1 MSKRIP
7 ISASHESPPSVVARA
22 FCPRTGLEAS
32 VNFIVDTGAFD
43 ILLSMDTVTKLG
55 GSRNALVPSRM
66 RVEGV
71 GGRVSPSEMQDV
83 ALVFECEGRQ
93 TWDVF
98 MHRIKVL
105 TDQGRKGATG
115 GGVPAPNLLGRAFM
129 EEHRMVLHW
138 DFGTRI
144 AYIELP

>member
-1 MSKRIP
+1 MPKRIP
-7 ISASHESPPSVVARA
+7 ISVSHDEPPFVVARA
-22 FCPRTGLEAS
+22 FCPRTGSEVSANL
-32 VNFIVDTGAFD
+32 IVDTGAFD
-43 ILLSMDTVTKLG
+43 LLLSMDTATKLG
-55 GSRNALVPSRM
+55 ADRSDLVPSRLM
-66 RVEGV
+66 VQGV
-71 GGRVSPSEMQDV
+71 GGRISPSEMQDV

-98 MHRIKVL
+98 MHRVKVM
-105 TDQGRKGATG
+105 TDQGHRQAKSGST
-115 GGVPAPNLLGRAFM
+115 PAPNLLGRAFM

>member
-7 ISASHESPPSVVARA
+7 ISVSHDEPPFVAARA
-22 FCPRTGLEAS
+22 FCPRTGRGVSANL
-32 VNFIVDTGAFD
+32 VVDTGAFD
-43 ILLSMDTVTKLG
+43 LLLSMDTAVKLG
-55 GSRNALVPSRM
+55 ATSSDLAPSRLS
-66 RVEGV
+66 VQGV
-71 GGRVSPSEMQDV
+71 GGRTTPSEMQDV

-98 MHRIKVL
+98 MRSVKVL
-105 TDQGRKGATG
+105 TEHGHRQTKGAIAST
-115 GGVPAPNLLGRAFM
+115 PNLLGRAFM

-138 DFGTRI
+138 DFGTSI

>member
-7 ISASHESPPSVVARA
+7 ISVSYESPPSVVARA
-22 FCPRTGLEAS
+22 FWPRTGSETS

-55 GSRNALVPSRM
+55 GSRNDLVPSRL

-98 MHRIKVL
+98 MHRINVL
-105 TDQGRKGATG
+105 TDQRHQGAKSG
-115 GGVPAPNLLGRAFM
+115 GAPTPNLLGRAFM